1 MIGSSQWRFDQ
12 FPEKPCCIAQC
23 VVQYLFSIYVSIYIP
38 ISHISKVG
46 SVVISA
52 LYYYIAITHLW
63 NILLCCL
70 FLHDIIVLPL
80 LVYCLSVVI
89 KL

>member
-1 MIGSSQWRFDQ
+1 MN
-12 FPEKPCCIAQC
+12 P
-23 VVQYLFSIYVSIYIP
+23 IYCT
-38 ISHISKVG
+38 
-46 SVVISA
+46 VVIGA